1 MSSSISLPA
10 LLSRYPLSTF
20 LSSLSLTI
28 LIYVIYTRYSTP
40 LRKVPGPW
48 LASISQLDRLLTAAS
63 GKQMLTHI
71 RYHERYGPVVRV
83 GPNHVSFADG
93 VLIPKVYGIAG
104 KFRKVSSRLL
114 LSTCT
119 RWKSCDFALSEFV
132 LACFVPNAM
141 QGFGNTMG
149 RIAAK

>member
-1 MSSSISLPA
+1 MSPSLSLPE
-10 LLSRYPLSTF
+10 LLSRYPLTTY
-20 LSSLSLTI
+20 LSSLFLAL

-48 LASISQLDRLLTAAS
+48 LGSISQLDRLLTAAS

-93 VLIPKVYGIAG
+93 ALIPKVYGIAG

-114 LSTCT
+114 LSTRI
-119 RWKSCDFALSEFV
+119 RWQNCDLAFSGFV
-132 LACFVPNAM
+132 LTCFVPNAM
-141 QGFGNTMG
+141 QGVGITMEG
-149 RIAAK
+149 TAAE